1 MQSDNLETNTIHAGK
16 MRDSQHGALSTPI
29 YQTSTFVFDN
39 VQQGANRFLGEEEGF
54 IYGRL
59 GNPTIRELEQKMA
72 VLEGADDAAA
82 FGSGM
87 GAISATLLAN
97 LIKGDH
103 LVASAALYGCSFAL
117 LNHKFK
123 DLGIEVSFV
132 DMEDLAAVK
141 GAIKENTKLI
151 YLETPVNPNL
161 VVFDIKAIAAIAK
174 GAGLLTVVDNT
185 FMSPVLQQPISL
197 GADIVVH
204 SATKFLNGHGDVVA
218 GIACGSADQIQNI
231 KLTTLKDMGAV
242 MSPNDAWL
250 IIRGL
255 KTLHLRVERHCE
267 NALSVAKFLD
277 KHTDIKDVYYPGLT
291 THQGYQFI
299 GSQMK
304 SGGGVIAF
312 ELKGDFDFAVEFMNA
327 LKMCVIAVS
336 LGDAET
342 LIQHPASMTHSP
354 YSDEERREA
363 GITDTLVRIAVGLE
377 HVDDIIADI
386 EAALNTAKSRIQ
398 NKELSKASNE
408 PSLDIDELCTYSER
422 I

>member
-1 MQSDNLETNTIHAGK
+1 MAHSKHLETNTIHAGK
-16 MRDSQHGALSTPI
+16 MRDAQHGALSTPI

-39 VQQGANRFLGEEEGF
+39 VQQGSNRFMGEEEGF

-59 GNPTIRELEQKMA
+59 GNPTVRELEQKMA
-72 VLEGADDAAA
+72 VLEGTEDAAA

-87 GAISATLLAN
+87 GAICSTLLAN
-97 LIKGDH
+97 LNTGDH
-103 LVASAALYGCSFAL
+103 IISSSALYGCTFTL

-132 DMEDLAAVK
+132 DMTNEQEVRA
-141 GAIKENTKLI
+141 AIKDNTKVI
-151 YLETPVNPNL
+151 FLETPVNPNL
-161 VVFDIKAIAAIAK
+161 VVFDIKLLAGIAK
-174 GAGLLTVVDNT
+174 EHELVSVIDNT
-185 FMSPVLQQPISL
+185 FMSPVLQQPIPM
-197 GADIVVH
+197 GFEIVVH
-204 SATKFLNGHGDVVA
+204 SATKYLNGHGDVVA
-218 GIACGSADQIQNI
+218 GIACGSAEQIENI

-242 MSPNDAWL
+242 ISPNDAWL

-267 NALSVAKFLD
+267 NAQKVAEYLETNKA
-277 KHTDIKDVYYPGLT
+277 ISEVYYPGLPS
-291 THQGYQFI
+291 HQGNRFI
-299 GSQMK
+299 GTQMK

-312 ELKGDFDFAVEFMNA
+312 ELKGDFEQAIKFMNS

-354 YSDEERREA
+354 YTEEERRDA

-377 HVDDIIADI
+377 HVEDIIADI
-386 EAALNTAKSRIQ
+386 QQALELTS
-398 NKELSKASNE
+398 KELTSK
-408 PSLDIDELCTYSER
+408 
-422 I
+422 